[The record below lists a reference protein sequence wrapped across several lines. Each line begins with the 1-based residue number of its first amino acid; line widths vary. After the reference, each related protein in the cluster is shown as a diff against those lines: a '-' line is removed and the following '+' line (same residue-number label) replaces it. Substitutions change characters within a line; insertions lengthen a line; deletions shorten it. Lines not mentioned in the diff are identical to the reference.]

1 MFGPRFPVYHQLD
14 SRDCGP
20 ACLRMV
26 AAHYGR
32 PVALEYL
39 REQLGLARQGVTL
52 HALGEVAGQL
62 GFDTLPAEV
71 SLETLQRQVP
81 LPCIAFLDQEHFVV
95 VYGARRGHLLVADP
109 HQGRVRYPAAEFA
122 ARWLP
127 PGGLAGQGVVLLLE
141 PTPQLTA
148 APPAGAALPGAEIP
162 ATVNLRYLLGYVRPY
177 RRQLA
182 LVLLGMVL
190 SSALGLALPFL
201 TQSIIDVGIRTRS
214 LRFLVAVG
222 GAQLMLFAG
231 RTVLELLRARALL
244 LLGSRVSL
252 GLLGSYL
259 ARLMRLP
266 MPFFEA
272 KNVGDNVQ
280 RIVDHHRIELFLTTA
295 LVDAGLAVLNLLV
308 FGGALLVYSWSVFG
322 VFALCTALGAGWA
335 ALWLG
340 RRQRLDHQRFQ
351 QQAANQ
357 NVLLELIGSMPEIK
371 LTGSEHA
378 KRQHWE
384 SLQTQTY
391 ALSLRSLR
399 LDQTIQ
405 SGLLFFNE
413 LKNILIT
420 LLAGYQVLEGQLTLG
435 MMLSVTYLAG
445 QLNNPVVQLLQF
457 GKAWQDAR
465 LSLARFDEVYQKPP
479 EDATPDPADDPEA
492 AADSAAAPPTLLSP
506 ASSPALDI
514 ELRDVHFHY
523 GGPAAPPVLRGL
535 SLRIP
540 AGKVTAIVGL
550 SGSGKTTLLKLL
562 LKFYA
567 PTAGTIA
574 VGGTPLGQLG
584 ARAWRRR
591 CGVVMQEGHV
601 FADTLGGNIAVGQ
614 GPPEAA
620 RLRQACYVANLTE
633 FVNELPLGFDTPLGG
648 TGAGLSQG
656 QKQRLLI
663 ARAAY
668 RQPELLL
675 FDEATN
681 ALDAT
686 NERAILDNLQA
697 FFAGRTVVV
706 VAHRLSTVQHAD
718 QIVVLEQGRVRE
730 CGTHAALLAQR
741 GAYFNLVRNQLALA
755 A

>member
-1 MFGPRFPVYHQLD
+1 MFGPRFPVYRQLD

-71 SLETLQRQVP
+71 SLDTLQRQVP

-95 VYGARRGHLLVADP
+95 VYGTRRGHLLVADP
-109 HQGRVRYPAAEFA
+109 HRGRVRYPAAEFA

-127 PGGLAGQGVVLLLE
+127 PGPAEQGVVLLLE
-141 PTPQLTA
+141 PTARLTA
-148 APPAGAALPGAEIP
+148 ASEGGSLPGAEVP
-162 ATVNLRYLLGYVRPY
+162 PTVNLQYLLGYVRPY

-214 LRFLVAVG
+214 LQFLYAVG
-222 GAQLMLFAG
+222 GAQLMLFVG
-231 RTVLELLRARALL
+231 RTVVELLRARALL

-295 LVDAGLAVLNLLV
+295 LVDAGLALLNLLV
-308 FGGALLVYSWSVFG
+308 FGGALLFYSRSVFG
-322 VFALCTALGAGWA
+322 VFAGCTALGVGWA

-340 RRQRLDHQRFQ
+340 RRQRLDHRRFQ

-384 SLQTQTY
+384 GLQTQTY
-391 ALSLRSLR
+391 ALSLQSLQ

-420 LLAGYQVLEGQLTLG
+420 LLAGYQVMEGRLTLG

-479 EDATPDPADDPEA
+479 EDATPDPAEADDDATPPPPVVTPEA
-492 AADSAAAPPTLLSP
+492 ALPAP
-506 ASSPALDI
+506 DI
-514 ELRDVHFHY
+514 ELRDVHFYY

-562 LKFYA
+562 LKFYV
-567 PTAGTIA
+567 PTAGAIA
-574 VGGTPLGQLG
+574 VGDTPLGQLG
-584 ARAWRRR
+584 TRAWRRR

-614 GPPEAA
+614 GPPDPV
-620 RLRQACYVANLTE
+620 RLRQACRVANLTE
-633 FVNELPLGFDTPLGG
+633 FVNELPLGFDTPVGG

-741 GAYFNLVRNQLALA
+741 GAYFKLISNQLSLGA
-755 A
+755 